1 MLSLRRFDGKLPHV
15 TVSDERKLG
24 YHSVII
30 CYHMYIYVALIAVRS
45 EHFLPGQV

>member
-1 MLSLRRFDGKLPHV
+1 MLSLRRFDSKLPHV

-30 CYHMYIYVALIAVRS
+30 CHHVYIYVALIAVRS
-45 EHFLPGQV
+45 ELFLSGQV